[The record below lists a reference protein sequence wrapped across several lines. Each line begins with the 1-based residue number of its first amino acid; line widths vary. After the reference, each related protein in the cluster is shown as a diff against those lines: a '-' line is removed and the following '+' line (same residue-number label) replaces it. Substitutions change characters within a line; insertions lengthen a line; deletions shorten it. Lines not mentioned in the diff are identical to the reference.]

1 TYCSNI
7 ANIQITRHGRL
18 GQLDRAREI
27 FESLQHKNIVS
38 WNSIVAC
45 YFNNNQ
51 PKEARQLFDEMPERT
66 TVSWNGL
73 LSGYVKNGML
83 EDARTVFDQ
92 MPERNVVS
100 WTAMIRGYVEQGLV
114 GEAESLFGQMPEK
127 NVVSWT
133 VMLGGFIKAD
143 EIDKARRLFDAM
155 PVKDV
160 VAKTSMVGGYC
171 QVGRLSEARELFDEM
186 GEKNLVTWTAM
197 ISGYVQNNR
206 VDVARKLFEVMPDKN
221 EVSWTAMLMGYTQ
234 SGRMEEAMELFNAM
248 PYKSVVA
255 CNAMILGL
263 GQNGDVGKARW
274 IFDQMREKDGGT
286 WSAMIKTYERKGF
299 ELEALSLFSL
309 MQAQGVRPNFPSLI
323 SVLSVCSSL
332 ASLDHG
338 REIHAQL
345 VKALFDTDVYVGSV
359 LITMYVKCGYAQ
371 HGLGEEAL
379 EMFRKLCSLDI
390 AADDVTFIGVLSAC
404 SYTGKIEEGLEMFE
418 LMKSKY
424 LVDPKTVHYACMVD
438 LLGRGGRLEEA
449 MDLIN
454 KMPMEADAII
464 WGSLMG
470 ACRTHMNLEMA
481 EVAAKKLLQLEPWNS
496 GPYILLSNIYASK
509 GRWAAVAELRKA
521 MRSQDVKK
529 TPGCSWIVIEKE
541 VHMFRGGDS
550 RPHPEQSLIVGMLEY
565 LGGLLKEAGY
575 SPDGSFVLHDVD
587 EEEKVHSLGYHS
599 EKLAVAYGL
608 LKVPE
613 RMPIRIMKN
622 LRVCGDCHSAIKLIS
637 QVTGREIIVRDANRF
652 HHFKDGF
659 NLHHSLNNK
668 LPFGVGVVSDPMC
681 ARRGWKKLQMQDVCY
696 YHWPLSGADQ
706 FGLFGISEYV
716 MDMVDQ
722 LLPHLL

>member
-1 TYCSNI
+1 MRILFIHCRTYCSNL
-7 ANIQITRHGRL
+7 ITRHGRL
-18 GQLDRAREI
+18 GQIHRAREI
-27 FESLQHKNIVS
+27 FDSLHQKTIVS

-51 PKEARQLFDEMPERT
+51 PYEARQLFDEMPERT
-66 TVSWNGL
+66 TVSYNGL
-73 LSGYVKNGML
+73 ISGYVKNGML
-83 EDARTVFDQ
+83 KEARCVFDE

-114 GEAESLFGQMPEK
+114 SEAESLFWQMPER

-133 VMLGGFIKAD
+133 VMLGGLIK
-143 EIDKARRLFDAM
+143 ENEVDKARRLFDAM

-171 QVGRLSEARELFDEM
+171 QAGRLTEARELFDEM
-186 GEKNLVTWTAM
+186 DEKNVVTWTTM
-197 ISGYVQNNR
+197 ISGYVQNQR

-234 SGRMEEAMELFNAM
+234 SGRMDEAMELFNAM

-255 CNAMILGL
+255 CNVMILGL
-263 GQNGDVGKARW
+263 GQNGDVGKARK
-274 IFDQMREKDGGT
+274 IFDQMREKDVAT

-299 ELEALSLFSL
+299 ELEALSLFTL
-309 MQAQGVRPNFPSLI
+309 MQTQGVRPNFPCLI

-359 LITMYVKCGYAQ
+359 LITMYVKCGDLVKAKSVFDRSPTKDIVMWNSIITGYAQ
-371 HGLGEEAL
+371 HGLGEDAL
-379 EMFRKLCSLDI
+379 EIFEKLCSLGI
-390 AADDVTFIGVLSAC
+390 AADNVTFVGVLSAC
-404 SYTGKIEEGLEMFE
+404 SYTGKIEEGREMFE

-424 LVDPKTVHYACMVD
+424 SVDPKTVHYACMVD
-438 LLGRGGRLEEA
+438 LLGRVGRLQEA

-509 GRWAAVAELRKA
+509 GKWAAVTELRKT
-521 MRSQDVKK
+521 MRSQNVKK
-529 TPGCSWIVIEKE
+529 TPGCSWIVIDNE

-550 RPHPEQSLIVGMLEY
+550 RPHREQSLIVGMLEY
-565 LGGLLKEAGY
+565 LRGLLTEAGY
-575 SPDGSFVLHDVD
+575 APDGSFVLHDVD

-613 RMPIRIMKN
+613 KMPIRIMKN

-652 HHFKDGF
+652 HHFKDG
-659 NLHHSLNNK
+659 LCSCR
-668 LPFGVGVVSDPMC
+668 DY
-681 ARRGWKKLQMQDVCY
+681 W
-696 YHWPLSGADQ
+696 
-706 FGLFGISEYV
+706 
-716 MDMVDQ
+716 
-722 LLPHLL
+722 

>member
-1 TYCSNI
+1 MRTLFIHCRTYCSNI
-7 ANIQITRHGRL
+7 ANSQITRHGRL
-18 GQLDRAREI
+18 GQIHRAREI
-27 FESLQHKNIVS
+27 FDSLHQKTIVS

-51 PKEARQLFDEMPERT
+51 PYEARQLFDEMPERT
-66 TVSWNGL
+66 TVSFNGL
-73 LSGYVKNGML
+73 ISGYVKNGML
-83 EDARTVFDQ
+83 KEARCVFDE

-114 GEAESLFGQMPEK
+114 SEAESLFWQMPER

-133 VMLGGFIKAD
+133 VMLGGLIK
-143 EIDKARRLFDAM
+143 ENEVDKARRLFDAM

-171 QVGRLSEARELFDEM
+171 QAGRLTEARELFDEM
-186 GEKNLVTWTAM
+186 DEKNVVTWTTM
-197 ISGYVQNNR
+197 ISGYVQNQR

-263 GQNGDVGKARW
+263 GQNGDVGKARK
-274 IFDQMREKDGGT
+274 IFDQTREKDVAT

-299 ELEALSLFSL
+299 ELEALSLFTL
-309 MQAQGVRPNFPSLI
+309 MQTQGVRPNFPCLI
-323 SVLSVCSSL
+323 SALSVCSSL

-359 LITMYVKCGYAQ
+359 LITMYVKCGDLVKAKSVFDRSPTKDIVMWNSIITGYAQ
-371 HGLGEEAL
+371 HGLGEDAL
-379 EMFRKLCSLDI
+379 EMFGKLCSLGI
-390 AADDVTFIGVLSAC
+390 AADDVTFVGVLSAC
-404 SYTGKIEEGLEMFE
+404 SYTGKIEEGREMFE

-438 LLGRGGRLEEA
+438 LLGRGGRLQEA
-449 MDLIN
+449 MDLIK

-509 GRWAAVAELRKA
+509 GKWAAVAELRKT

-529 TPGCSWIVIEKE
+529 TPGCSWIVIDNE
-541 VHMFRGGDS
+541 VHMFRGGES
-550 RPHPEQSLIVGMLEY
+550 RPHREQSLIVGMLEY
-565 LGGLLKEAGY
+565 LRGLLTEAGY
-575 SPDGSFVLHDVD
+575 APDGSFVLHDVD

-613 RMPIRIMKN
+613 KMPIRIMKN

-652 HHFKDGF
+652 HHFKDG
-659 NLHHSLNNK
+659 LCSCR
-668 LPFGVGVVSDPMC
+668 DY
-681 ARRGWKKLQMQDVCY
+681 W
-696 YHWPLSGADQ
+696 
-706 FGLFGISEYV
+706 
-716 MDMVDQ
+716 
-722 LLPHLL
+722 